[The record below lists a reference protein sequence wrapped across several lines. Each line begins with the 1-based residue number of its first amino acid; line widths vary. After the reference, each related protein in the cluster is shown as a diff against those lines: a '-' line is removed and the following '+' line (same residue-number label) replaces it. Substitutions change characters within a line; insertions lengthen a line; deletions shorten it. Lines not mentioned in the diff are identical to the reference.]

1 MLCTLV
7 DNMMV
12 HRPHALMAPRQ
23 RVIVQKRYNSVLE
36 PAAGQRLGWMRS
48 HGRSRRFYTLTKWA
62 CISKHLGRFAPFGN
76 PITLSAALLVLWVG
90 GMSLPALAESNEV
103 IIRLEVPDRSE
114 ATVDLAAREALE
126 GALLRLSG
134 DRELLEHPAVSAAL
148 SSARSN
154 LSLYQFERADGIT
167 RFVAHIDQAVLEA
180 LIKEAN
186 GTVWAEARPPILLW
200 LVIDDP
206 AGRRFGNTAAE
217 QPLWT
222 DLSAAFDRL
231 GVNVRQPLY
240 DLSDSVLVSPE
251 TLWRRDFGPILEA
264 SERYGMTHLL
274 VGRLIGLSEGRYIG
288 EWLYRDASVER
299 TVSVQSASTQAL
311 IDPGLS
317 LAMKEMRRQ
326 YAVALTTESSAK
338 KLRVSVRNVVHFE
351 DYRAV
356 TDAIAGIQTL
366 DYARPVA
373 VEGDVLT
380 LELLGIGNAETLLR
394 LMASRTDLVWV
405 NTDPDSAEGLVLAWQ
420 GP

>member
-12 HRPHALMAPRQ
+12 HRHRALMASTQ
-23 RVIVQKRYNSVLE
+23 RVIVQNRYNNVPES
-36 PAAGQRLGWMRS
+36 AGRHRLWPLRFCGQP
-48 HGRSRRFYTLTKWA
+48 RRGNTVAKWFSLLA
-62 CISKHLGRFAPFGN
+62 HLGRFVPFGN
-76 PITLSAALLVLWVG
+76 HRVLSAALLILWVSG
-90 GMSLPALAESNEV
+90 TSLSVLAERTDV
-103 IIRLEVPDRSE
+103 IIRLEVMDRSE
-114 ATVDLAAREALE
+114 ATVDRAAREALE
-126 GALLRLSG
+126 AALLRLSG

-180 LIKEAN
+180 LIREAN

-217 QPLWT
+217 QSLWA
-222 DLSAAFDRL
+222 DLSAAFDSL

-240 DLSDSVLVSPE
+240 DLSDAVLVSPE

-264 SERYGMTHLL
+264 SERYGMSHLL

-299 TVSVQSASTQAL
+299 AVSVQSASTQAL

-317 LAMKEMRRQ
+317 LAMEEMRRQ

-338 KLRVSVRNVVHFE
+338 KLRVSVRNVVHLE

-356 TDAIAGIQTL
+356 TEAIASLQTL

-373 VEGDVLT
+373 VEGDMLT

-405 NTDPDSAEGLVLAWQ
+405 NTDPNSADGLVLAWQ